1 MLFRREQFLKKS
13 MEPHKIKAQWQ
24 EKEQHM
30 GNYKQYG
37 VCLWIL
43 AEKGKGEAEEAAMGQ
58 ITES

>member
-1 MLFRREQFLKKS
+1 

-24 EKEQHM
+24 AKEQHM

-37 VCLWIL
+37 VCVWSLKIL